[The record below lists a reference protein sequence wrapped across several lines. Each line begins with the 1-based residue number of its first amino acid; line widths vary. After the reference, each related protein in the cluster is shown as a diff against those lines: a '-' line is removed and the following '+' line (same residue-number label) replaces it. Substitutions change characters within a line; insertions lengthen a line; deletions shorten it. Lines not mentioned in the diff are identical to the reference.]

1 MILETDELTA
11 FEYPSIIRARPDPT
25 ISDSLFLY
33 YYFNSPQGL
42 HSLDTIRRQ
51 VAVAGITGT
60 DLSQL
65 PVPLPALPEQRAI
78 ANILGTLDDKIEL
91 NRRMNR
97 TLEEM
102 ARAIFQDWFVD
113 FAPTRAKIE
122 DREPYLPSELWDL
135 FPDRLVESELGEIPE
150 GWEVKA
156 LDEIADF
163 RNGLALQKY
172 RPKEEEDRLPVVKIA
187 QLRNGRADGAE
198 WASTNIPSD
207 SIIDDGDVV
216 FSWSGSLIVRIW
228 CGGRAALNQHLFKV
242 TSGEY
247 PKWFHLS
254 CIEGHL
260 PDFQDI
266 AADKATTMGHIKRDH
281 LSDAKC
287 VAPNRPILE
296 AASDILDD
304 LLAQQISA
312 NLQSRNLAS
321 QRDLL
326 LPKLVSGEL
335 RVH

>member
-1 MILETDELTA
+1 
-11 FEYPSIIRARPDPT
+11 
-25 ISDSLFLY
+25 
-33 YYFNSPQGL
+33 
-42 HSLDTIRRQ
+42 
-51 VAVAGITGT
+51 
-60 DLSQL
+60 
-65 PVPLPALPEQRAI
+65 
-78 ANILGTLDDKIEL
+78 
-91 NRRMNR
+91 MNR

-113 FAPTRAKIE
+113 FGPTRAKIE